1 MAINLRRG
9 DDDDDDTALM
19 AEINIT
25 PLVDVMLVLLI
36 IFMVT
41 APLMMAGVPLHLPKT
56 AAARVTELH
65 RPVVLSLDGGGNIFI
80 GGKAVA
86 RDDLAARLQ
95 ALVRNAPE
103 QVIYVRADRA
113 LSYGQ
118 VMQVMG
124 TIATAGFS
132 RISLLAEQAPAPP
145 AH

>member
-1 MAINLRRG
+1 MAFNRPRG
-9 DDDDDDTALM
+9 DEDDTALV

-56 AAARVTELH
+56 SAARVSEVH
-65 RPVVLSLDGGGNIFI
+65 KPIVLSLDRSGHVFI
-80 GGKAVA
+80 GGEAVSE
-86 RDDLAARLQ
+86 DTLSARLH
-95 ALVRNAPE
+95 ALAGNTHD

-124 TIATAGFS
+124 AVATAGFS

-145 AH
+145 AP